1 MVLRKKRELF
11 PNVSGVVQPTILWNN
26 VFIRKQKAQCHG
38 FQTFGHI
45 VMKCLERRAPK
56 ARRGETKKNKKRQR
70 KPGEIIS
77 VDETDGGGT
86 SG

>member
-1 MVLRKKRELF
+1 
-11 PNVSGVVQPTILWNN
+11 
-26 VFIRKQKAQCHG
+26 
-38 FQTFGHI
+38 
-45 VMKCLERRAPK
+45 MKCPERRAPK
-56 ARRGETKKNKKRQR
+56 AKRGETKKNKKRQR